1 MRAPGNTV
9 GSKIPGVQVAPS
21 THCPLGEIPLYA
33 YCVDMGTHAHQV
45 RGTGKIT
52 FGVAAKPDD
61 DLSKFHSIRKFP
73 LVPRK
78 LSMLLDF

>member
-1 MRAPGNTV
+1 VRLSGNDFSILRVTTRISPIRV
-9 GSKIPGVQVAPS
+9 
-21 THCPLGEIPLYA
+21 LYGWWGG
-33 YCVDMGTHAHQV
+33 YMGTHAHPV

-61 DLSKFHSIRKFP
+61 ELSKFHSIRKFP